1 MKKILVCLTQF
12 IMILM
17 TSTMVYGEQAG
28 ENVTQGYQ
36 ESASLYVEGYCFM
49 KNYVAS
55 YEYMHYF
62 PRGVT
67 YDESTNTLTLEN
79 CNLQYRGGAGGRS
92 GVIEYIGNRT
102 LNIVIKG
109 NNKINTGE
117 KNYAWYVIMNDAISI
132 SSLDDTKEV
141 QVNIM
146 GNGILE
152 VDNVDDLINA
162 YRCNINVL
170 IGGVTIHSNFAGIYC
185 GGTLA
190 IKKAKVFIKDSSDE
204 WFSLSEI
211 GKSFKLICSQYDFE
225 GEHVYAGN
233 GKLDKEIDSDEMFEE
248 VNIRGTEMYQ
258 KKKKYDWVLLSD
270 EVADLRDYNPVPET
284 TSVKAPGKA
293 KIKSI
298 TAKKKSTKKV
308 KLLLKKIRGAKG
320 YQVAVYKIKKNAAK
334 NKKVIVKKFV
344 KKTSVTV
351 TSKKLKN
358 KKTLYVKVRAYKLDG
373 KKKIYGKWSK
383 VKKVKIKK

>member
-17 TSTMVYGEQAG
+17 MSTMVYGEQAG
-28 ENVTQGYQ
+28 DDVAQEYQ
-36 ESASLYVEGYCFM
+36 ESASLYVKGHCLM
-49 KNYVAS
+49 RGYVA
-55 YEYMHYF
+55 YEDKDNF
-62 PRGVT
+62 IRGVK
-67 YDESTNTLTLEN
+67 YDESTNTLTLED
-79 CNLQYRGGAGGRS
+79 CNLQYRGGAGNGS
-92 GVIEYIGNRT
+92 GVIEYRGNRT

-146 GNGILE
+146 GDGVLN
-152 VDNVDDLINA
+152 VDNVDYLIGA

-185 GGTLA
+185 GGTLSV
-190 IKKAKVFIKDSSDE
+190 KKSKVFIKNSLEDASDLPE
-204 WFSLSEI
+204 GRSNAV
-211 GKSFKLICSQYDFE
+211 ICSEYDFD
-225 GEHVYAGN
+225 GEHVYVGN
-233 GKLDKEIDSDEMFEE
+233 GKLEKEIKLEELFEK
-248 VNIRGTEMYQ
+248 VNIKDMEMCQ
-258 KKKKYDWVLLSD
+258 NKLDYDWVLLSD
-270 EVADLRDYNPVPET
+270 EVADLRDYNPVAET

-293 KIKSI
+293 KIKKI
-298 TAKKKSTKKV
+298 TVKKKVSKKV
-308 KLLLKKIRGAKG
+308 KLSLKKIGGAKG
-320 YQVAVYKIKKNAAK
+320 YQVAIYKTKKNALK
-334 NKKVIVKKFV
+334 NKKAIVKKFV

-351 TSKKLKN
+351 ISKKLKN
-358 KKTLYVKVRAYKLDG
+358 KKTLYVKVRAYKLNG